1 MSRHTMFPV
10 TFIAMSLLLSG
21 CGQTGDLFLP
31 ENAQIE
37 PVISSETEP
46 VISGEIEPVID
57 SGDAQQTDVENNNQ
71 DEDSQD
77 QP

>member
-1 MSRHTMFPV
+1 MSRHTLFPV
-10 TFIAMSLLLSG
+10 TFFAMLLLLSG
-21 CGQTGDLFLP
+21 CGQTGDLFMP

-37 PVISSETEP
+37 PVIPSET
-46 VISGEIEPVID
+46 EPVID
-57 SGDAQQTDVENNNQ
+57 SGDAQQPDAENNNQ